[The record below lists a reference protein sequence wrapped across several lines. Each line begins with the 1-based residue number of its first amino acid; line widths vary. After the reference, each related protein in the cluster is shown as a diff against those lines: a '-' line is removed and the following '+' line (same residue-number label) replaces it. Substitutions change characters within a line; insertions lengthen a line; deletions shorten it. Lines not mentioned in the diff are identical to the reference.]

1 MKENGYMT
9 RPQSIEK
16 IKNTAKVQE
25 YFDRNGGTIKE
36 IAQALGMSKSSVQR
50 YLNAAQ
56 DPEIKE
62 LIKEYLIAN
71 KCEGNRRGGLTS
83 QEKYG
88 YGKDETGRF
97 TGRRK

>member
-9 RPQSIEK
+9 RPQSLEK
-16 IKNTAKVQE
+16 IENTAKVQE

-36 IAQALGMSKSSVQR
+36 IAHALGMSKSSVQR

-62 LIKEYLIAN
+62 LIKEYLAAN
-71 KCEGNRRGGLTS
+71 KYEGNRRGGLTS
-83 QEKYG
+83 QEKNG
-88 YGKDETGRF
+88 YSKDETGRF
-97 TGRRK
+97 AGRRK

>member
-9 RPQSIEK
+9 RPQSLEK
-16 IKNTAKVQE
+16 IENTAKVQE

-62 LIKEYLIAN
+62 LIKEYLAAN
-71 KCEGNRRGGLTS
+71 KYEGNRRGGLTS
-83 QEKYG
+83 QEKNG
-88 YGKDETGRF
+88 YSKDETGRF